1 MKQAQVANVTNYNQW
16 LMTNG
21 FSGKTGKE
29 MSLTAR
35 GNDYL
40 SRIEETASNQ
50 KVRLAPIS
58 EMRAKFSQTAFEK
71 VQGESTQRENSNEDT
86 VGELTQDP
94 NEVSFAKYNNIS

>member
-1 MKQAQVANVTNYNQW
+1 
-16 LMTNG
+16 
-21 FSGKTGKE
+21 

-50 KVRLAPIS
+50 KVRLAPIN

-71 VQGESTQRENSNEDT
+71 VKG
-86 VGELTQDP
+86 
-94 NEVSFAKYNNIS
+94 